1 MVLVVGFGSL
11 CSVVF
16 SMRVMR
22 MRHVRVMR
30 CPFVIVG
37 LVVAG
42 RLSVVADGVLVVFG
56 SLDMVLCSLLGHT
69 CILYSVVP
77 LCHSKAYS

>member
-1 MVLVVGFGSL
+1 VPVVLAVGFGGL
-11 CSVVF
+11 CGVVF
-16 SMRVMR
+16 SM
-22 MRHVRVMR
+22 RVMR

-42 RLSVVADGVLVVFG
+42 RLAMMAGGVLVVLG
-56 SLDMVLCSLLGHT
+56 SLDMVLGSLLGHI

-77 LCHSKAYS
+77 LCHPKAYS

>member
-1 MVLVVGFGSL
+1 VVLAVGFGGL
-11 CSVVF
+11 CGVVF

-22 MRHVRVMR
+22 VRHVRVMR

-42 RLSVVADGVLVVFG
+42 CLAVMAGGALVVFG
-56 SLDMVLCSLLGHT
+56 SLDMVLCSLLGHI

-77 LCHSKAYS
+77 LRHSKAYS

>member
-1 MVLVVGFGSL
+1 
-11 CSVVF
+11 
-16 SMRVMR
+16 
-22 MRHVRVMR
+22 MR

-56 SLDMVLCSLLGHT
+56 SLDMVLCSLLGHI